1 MNYLKSFATVH
12 PLDGINE
19 DRLGKCQN
27 LLDGKWIDGV
37 NYFDDIPDPITGK
50 SFLDIPKTQEISEFI
65 RSLDQC
71 PKSGLHNPL
80 KNNDRYIML
89 GDVCSK
95 AAQIL
100 RDEEVE
106 TFFTLLIQRVM
117 PKTYN
122 QCLGEVRVTRT
133 FLENFAGDGVR
144 FLGRSFSNPG
154 DYTGQESSGY
164 RWPFGS
170 VVIITPFNFPLE
182 IPALQ
187 FLGALFMGNRPLV
200 KPDEKVGV
208 VFEQFL
214 RLLIYCGLPS
224 QDSNLIYCNGSTMA
238 KLIKQAKEQIRMIQ
252 FTGSSNVAHQII
264 QEMDGKVKI
273 EDAGFDWKIIGP
285 DFDPKWSDYVAWQC
299 DEDAYNA
306 SGQKC
311 SAQSILFIHENWQE
325 DLLPKMKVLAERR
338 SLDNLSIGPVLTW
351 NNEQLFNHINQLLAI
366 PNSNCLFGNESLK
379 NHNIPS
385 HYGAIKPTAIQI
397 PIEQLMTEY
406 FDLITSEVFAP
417 IQIVISYNDDSLPIV
432 LEGLESIT
440 HNLTA
445 AVVSNDLHFQ
455 QKILG
460 NTVNGTTYV
469 GMRART
475 TGAPQNHW
483 FGPAGDPRAA
493 GIGTTE
499 AIVNTWSGHREIIKD
514 IGPIDPDWNIP
525 EIN

>member
-1 MNYLKSFATVH
+1 
-12 PLDGINE
+12 
-19 DRLGKCQN
+19 
-27 LLDGKWIDGV
+27 
-37 NYFDDIPDPITGK
+37 
-50 SFLDIPKTQEISEFI
+50 
-65 RSLDQC
+65 
-71 PKSGLHNPL
+71 
-80 KNNDRYIML
+80 
-89 GDVCSK
+89 
-95 AAQIL
+95 
-100 RDEEVE
+100 
-106 TFFTLLIQRVM
+106 
-117 PKTYN
+117 
-122 QCLGEVRVTRT
+122 
-133 FLENFAGDGVR
+133 
-144 FLGRSFSNPG
+144 
-154 DYTGQESSGY
+154 
-164 RWPFGS
+164 
-170 VVIITPFNFPLE
+170 
-182 IPALQ
+182 
-187 FLGALFMGNRPLV
+187 
-200 KPDEKVGV
+200 
-208 VFEQFL
+208 
-214 RLLIYCGLPS
+214 
-224 QDSNLIYCNGSTMA
+224 
-238 KLIKQAKEQIRMIQ
+238 
-252 FTGSSNVAHQII
+252 
-264 QEMDGKVKI
+264 
-273 EDAGFDWKIIGP
+273 
-285 DFDPKWSDYVAWQC
+285 
-299 DEDAYNA
+299 
-306 SGQKC
+306 
-311 SAQSILFIHENWQE
+311 
-325 DLLPKMKVLAERR
+325 MKVLAERR

-417 IQIVISYNDDSLPIV
+417 IQIVISYNDDTLPIV